1 VLCDLCGKHHVGV
14 VWSGIR
20 KLVKER
26 DAMATLD
33 PRIADLARVEQDL
46 SWLLACFREVLE
58 ETGDADLAHHLP
70 WAGAPPPDHESSP
83 ERLAQAY
90 SVAFQLLNLVEENA
104 AAQHRRLTETTT
116 GPAAERGLWGH
127 ILANLRDRGLNEQQI
142 AAALPQI
149 CVEPV
154 LTAHPTEAKRATV
167 LDHYREL
174 YLLLVKC
181 ENQMWT
187 PLERQTIRD
196 DVKTAL
202 ERLWRTGDIF
212 LAKPDVTSEL
222 RNVMHYLCKVFPD
235 VLTQLDLRLRQV
247 WAAAGYDPALLTD
260 PQSLPRLAFGTW
272 VGGDRDGHPLVTAAV
287 TRRTLADL
295 RRAALELLQQQ
306 LSNLA
311 ARLSLSD
318 LLHTPPA
325 FLAERITTLAEGLGE
340 IGPAAVA
347 RNPNEPWRQF
357 VTLMSAQLPAPT
369 DEPGAPAPHHYRQA
383 LDLANDLRLLTD
395 ALAAVGAQR
404 LADADVAP
412 IRRSL
417 QTFGFHMAAL
427 DIRQNSAFHDRAVA
441 QLLQA
446 AGLDGADFPNWDSAR
461 RIAFLERELQSP
473 RPFTRLE
480 MRVGDEATAVLTCY
494 RTLVEHLHAY
504 GPDGLGS
511 LIVSMTRDLTDLL
524 VVYLLARE
532 VGLLAETPDGPI
544 CRLPVIPLF
553 ETIEDLERSPA
564 ILRAFL
570 EHPITRRSLAAQRG
584 PTGAEQPVQQVMV
597 GYSDS
602 NKDGGICA
610 SWWGV
615 FQAQTALAQVGREY
629 GVRVR
634 FFHGRGGT
642 ISRGAGP
649 TGRFLRALPGA
660 ALMGD
665 LRLTE
670 QGESIAQ
677 KYANRITAVYNL
689 ELLLAGVTGATVG
702 AQYATSEAHPL
713 EPALN
718 RLATVSRQAYQALIE
733 TEGFMRFFSQAT
745 PIDVIEQSKIGS
757 RPSRRSGRRTLA
769 DLRAIP
775 WVFSWSQARF
785 YLSGWYGAGSGL
797 AALQSEDA
805 ATFALLC
812 EQLRE
817 WPTVHYLISNVA
829 TSIATADPTI
839 MRAYAAL
846 VDDADVR
853 EHVLQLILDE
863 YARTQRML
871 EAIYGGPLAEQRPR
885 VHWMLNKRQEGLRV
899 LHTQQIALLREWRVR
914 RQADDQAEVEALL
927 RQLLLTINAIASG
940 LRTTG

>member
-1 VLCDLCGKHHVGV
+1 
-14 VWSGIR
+14 
-20 KLVKER
+20 
-26 DAMATLD
+26 MNTLD

-58 ETGDADLAHHLP
+58 ETGDADLARRLP
-70 WAGAPPPDHESSP
+70 WFGAAPPDHDSAP
-83 ERLAQAY
+83 ERLAQVY

-104 AAQHRRLTETTT
+104 AAQHRRRTEMTE
-116 GPAAERGLWGH
+116 GPAAERGLWGQ
-127 ILANLRDRGLNEQQI
+127 ILSHLHHLGLSEQQI
-142 AAALPQI
+142 AATLPTI

-174 YLLLVKC
+174 YLLLVKR

-187 PLERQTIRD
+187 PSERQTIRD

-212 LAKPDVTSEL
+212 LAKPDVASEL
-222 RNVMHYLCKVFPD
+222 RNVMHYLSKVFPD

-247 WAAAGYDPALLTD
+247 WAAAGYNPALLAD

-272 VGGDRDGHPLVTAAV
+272 VGGDRDGHPLVTAEV

-295 RRAALELLQQQ
+295 RCAALELLQQQ
-306 LSNLA
+306 LSSLA

-318 LLHTPPA
+318 LLHDPPA
-325 FLAERITTLAEGLGE
+325 SLTARITALVEQLGDT
-340 IGPAAVA
+340 GKRAVA

-357 VTLMSAQLPAPT
+357 VSLMSAQLPAPT
-369 DEPGAPAPHHYRQA
+369 AEPGIPAPHHYRRA
-383 LDLANDLRLLTD
+383 ADLAADLRLLTD

-412 IRRSL
+412 LRRSL
-417 QTFGFHMAAL
+417 QTFGFHLAVL

-446 AGLDGADFPNWDSAR
+446 AGLDRADFPNWDTTR
-461 RIAFLERELQSP
+461 RLAFLELELQSP
-473 RPFTRLE
+473 RPFTRPD
-480 MRVGDEATAVLTCY
+480 MHVGDEASAVLTCY
-494 RTLVEHLHAY
+494 RTLMEHLHSY

-511 LIVSMTRDLTDLL
+511 LIVSMTRDVTDLL

-532 VGLLAETPDGPI
+532 VGLLASTPDGPV
-544 CRLPVIPLF
+544 CLLPVVPLF

-570 EHPITRRSLAAQRG
+570 DHPITRRSLAAHQRQ
-584 PTGAEQPVQQVMV
+584 TGAEQPVQQVMV

-615 FQAQTALAQVGREY
+615 FQAQTALAQVGREH
-629 GVRVR
+629 GVRIR

-642 ISRGAGP
+642 ISRGSGP

-702 AQYATSEAHPL
+702 AQHATPVAHPL
-713 EPALN
+713 EPALA
-718 RLATVSRQAYQALIE
+718 RLAATSRQAYQALIE
-733 TEGFMRFFSQAT
+733 TEGFMQFFSQAT

-797 AALQSEDA
+797 AALQTEDA
-805 ATFALLC
+805 ATFMRLC

-817 WPTVHYLISNVA
+817 WPTLHYLISNVA
-829 TSIATADPTI
+829 TSIATADPSM

-846 VDDADVR
+846 VDDPDVR
-853 EHVLQLILDE
+853 EHVLQRILDE
-863 YARTQRML
+863 HARTQHML
-871 EAIYGGPLAEQRPR
+871 ETIYGGPLAEQRPR
-885 VHWMLNKRQEGLRV
+885 VHWMLQKRQEGLRV
-899 LHTQQIALLREWRVR
+899 LHTQQIELLGAWRMR
-914 RQADDQAEVEALL
+914 RRADDQVEAEALL
-927 RQLLLTINAIASG
+927 RQLLLTINAIAGG